1 MALSEQMNT
10 LRIGYD
16 ASLVPAGGAEVVG
29 ECASPLPGE
38 GRMTAE
44 PAGRKFH
51 EKAMRVRGLI
61 TGTCR
66 AALPASLAIAQAAN
80 RRFAAATPTHAVLSR
95 ARFRGRST
103 EPMKS
108 LRVDEMPET
117 TDRLTVT

>member
-1 MALSEQMNT
+1 MALSEQMLT

-16 ASLVPAGGAEVVG
+16 KSLVPAGGAEVVG

-66 AALPASLAIAQAAN
+66 SPRPRS
-80 RRFAAATPTHAVLSR
+80 RRNR
-95 ARFRGRST
+95 ARPRTAVSPPPLSSSARPRGFGAMTS
-103 EPMKS
+103 PMKRS
-108 LRVDEMPET
+108 CPR
-117 TDRLTVT
+117 

>member
-1 MALSEQMNT
+1 MALSEQMLT

-16 ASLVPAGGAEVVG
+16 KSLVPAGGAEVVG

-66 AALPASLAIAQAAN
+66 TPSQPASRSREAAN
-80 RRFAAATPTHAVLSR
+80 RRFAAATHRRGSSAR
-95 ARFRGRST
+95 ARFRRDGVS
-103 EPMKS
+103 
-108 LRVDEMPET
+108 DET
-117 TDRLTVT
+117 

>member
-1 MALSEQMNT
+1 MALSEQMNL
-10 LRIGYD
+10 LRIDYD
-16 ASLVPAGGAEVVG
+16 KSLVPAGGAEVVG

-66 AALPASLAIAQAAN
+66 SPRPRSRRDRQAAN
-80 RRFAAATPTHAVLSR
+80 RRFAAATPKTCYLS
-95 ARFRGRST
+95 APSLFRPDRST
-103 EPMKS
+103 DQTS
-108 LRVDEMPET
+108 TR
-117 TDRLTVT
+117 R

>member
-1 MALSEQMNT
+1 MALSEQMRT

-16 ASLVPAGGAEVVG
+16 KSLVPAGGAEVVG

-66 AALPASLAIAQAAN
+66 TACPACLAIARAAN
-80 RRFAAATPTHAVLSR
+80 RRFAAATSR
-95 ARFRGRST
+95 RYLRAARFRCRST
-103 EPMKS
+103 EPMKRR
-108 LRVDEMPET
+108 RVDEAPMK
-117 TDRLTVT
+117 RRSN

>member
-1 MALSEQMNT
+1 MALSEQMLT

-16 ASLVPAGGAEVVG
+16 KSLVPAGGAEVVG

-51 EKAMRVRGLI
+51 EKAMRVRGLV

-66 AALPASLAIAQAAN
+66 TPVPARVAIARGREPPF
-80 RRFAAATPTHAVLSR
+80 RRRHSGSSAR
-95 ARFRGRST
+95 ARGFGAMTS
-103 EPMKS
+103 PMKRS
-108 LRVDEMPET
+108 CPR
-117 TDRLTVT
+117 

>member
-1 MALSEQMNT
+1 MALSEQMNL
-10 LRIGYD
+10 LRIDYD
-16 ASLVPAGGAEVVG
+16 KSLVPAGGAEVVG

-66 AALPASLAIAQAAN
+66 TPVPARVAIA
-80 RRFAAATPTHAVLSR
+80 
-95 ARFRGRST
+95 RGR
-103 EPMKS
+103 EPPFRRRHFTPLS
-108 LRVDEMPET
+108 ARREVSVSIDRADETSP
-117 TDRLTVT
+117 RR

>member
-1 MALSEQMNT
+1 MALSEQMLT

-16 ASLVPAGGAEVVG
+16 KSLVPAGGAEVVG
-29 ECASPLPGE
+29 ECPSPLPGE

-66 AALPASLAIAQAAN
+66 AALPASLAIA
-80 RRFAAATPTHAVLSR
+80 
-95 ARFRGRST
+95 RGR
-103 EPMKS
+103 EPPFRRRHS
-108 LRVDEMPET
+108 DTRRPLARAVSGSIDRADET
-117 TDRLTVT
+117 SSRR

>member
-1 MALSEQMNT
+1 MALSEQMLT

-16 ASLVPAGGAEVVG
+16 KSLVPAGGAEVVG

-66 AALPASLAIAQAAN
+66 TPVPARVAIARSREPPL
-80 RRFAAATPTHAVLSR
+80 RRRHSGSSAR
-95 ARFRGRST
+95 APRFRRDDVS
-103 EPMKS
+103 
-108 LRVDEMPET
+108 DET
-117 TDRLTVT
+117 

>member
-1 MALSEQMNT
+1 MALSEQMLT

-16 ASLVPAGGAEVVG
+16 KSLVPAGGAEVVG

-51 EKAMRVRGLI
+51 EKAMRVRGLV

-66 AALPASLAIAQAAN
+66 TPRPSP
-80 RRFAAATPTHAVLSR
+80 RRDRAKPRTAVSPPPLR
-95 ARFRGRST
+95 LICAPPRFRRDDVS
-103 EPMKS
+103 
-108 LRVDEMPET
+108 DET
-117 TDRLTVT
+117 